1 MNLAARLWTIAQPIL
16 RIPPQPFWRLA
27 HRLALA
33 QMGIGTGSHCDNSG
47 ERHVLRVLARILPP
61 CPTLL
66 DVGANR
72 GQYTRLLATA
82 FPTSTIHSL
91 EPSPSTFELLTE
103 HVSTIPN
110 VRAHNIGL
118 SRTTQVTSLYS
129 DQAGSGLA
137 SLHNRR
143 LDHLDISFDRTE
155 AVTLHSLDRFCLD
168 NNISHVHFMKLDVEG
183 HELAVFEGAAALLQQ
198 DAISVVQ
205 FEFGGCNIHSRT
217 YFQDFFDLLAPRFD
231 LFRVLPYTL
240 YPISHYRETDEVF
253 VTTNYVA
260 FSRARVNTRLAA

>member
-1 MNLAARLWTIAQPIL
+1 
-16 RIPPQPFWRLA
+16 
-27 HRLALA
+27 
-33 QMGIGTGSHCDNSG
+33 
-47 ERHVLRVLARILPP
+47 
-61 CPTLL
+61 
-66 DVGANR
+66 
-72 GQYTRLLATA
+72 
-82 FPTSTIHSL
+82 
-91 EPSPSTFELLTE
+91 
-103 HVSTIPN
+103 
-110 VRAHNIGL
+110 
-118 SRTTQVTSLYS
+118 
-129 DQAGSGLA
+129 
-137 SLHNRR
+137 
-143 LDHLDISFDRTE
+143 
-155 AVTLHSLDRFCLD
+155 
-168 NNISHVHFMKLDVEG
+168 MKLDVEG